1 MLIPSERDNIM
12 VRLTGGAVWNKIFR
26 NNIYCRENTTD
37 AADFVLIYSR
47 SDLLKTWFTV
57 QLNNVS
63 RE

>member
-12 VRLTGGAVWNKIFR
+12 VRLTGGLFGIEYAE
-26 NNIYCRENTTD
+26 NNVYCRENTTD
-37 AADFVLIYSR
+37 AADFVLIYSK

-63 RE
+63 GE